1 MGLALSLGVGLVMGM
16 GMGMG
21 MVMGVV
27 VVVVVAIG
35 ASWQGSSYVFRGV
48 EGRAY
53 DRPGRFNAAWA
64 MPGQADSFTVARARP

>member
-16 GMGMG
+16 GM
-21 MVMGVV
+21 VMG
-27 VVVVVAIG
+27 VVVAIG

-53 DRPGRFNAAWA
+53 GRLGRFNAAWA
-64 MPGQADSFTVARARP
+64 MPGQADGFTVAGTRP